1 MTDFETAARKAVNE
15 VSEVIAYA
23 IDEGSDIGGER
34 VVVEIFV
41 ESDDTDESTVSR
53 YVDLSAKAKE
63 LIADVIT
70 KHYAD
75 LAETFGLLCELAMAT
90 KLFVMAHDNLETE
103 KALSRSNY
111 NTDIEDIAYI
121 GKAVAGTELR
131 NLLANPRIAALL
143 AEKKG

>member
-1 MTDFETAARKAVNE
+1 MTTFETAARKAAE
-15 VSEVIAYA
+15 
-23 IDEGSDIGGER
+23 
-34 VVVEIFV
+34 EIWEKDPSFV
-41 ESDDTDESTVSR
+41 
-53 YVDLSAKAKE
+53 KMQQ
-63 LIADVIT
+63 IIT
-70 KHYAD
+70 KHYAG

-143 AEKKG
+143 AEKKGGGGSVWKI